1 MADPRSRGAGMPQWS
16 VRPARAS
23 DAASLAA
30 VNVAASTAPADRAER
45 TSRTA
50 APEVGRLAHLLERR
64 TGLVYVAEARGSIVG
79 YLALQRAAHPAVAGR
94 SPIQLWQIYVI
105 PSFQGSGVAAQLM
118 SAALGHARA
127 ARHDVMWLGVS
138 EENHRALAFYRKHGF
153 EALGVHEVGS
163 ASHAH
168 RDVVM
173 SRAVP

>member
-1 MADPRSRGAGMPQWS
+1 MADPRSRDAGMPQWS

-30 VNVAASTAPADRAER
+30 VNAAASTAPADRAER
-45 TSRTA
+45 TSRVPA
-50 APEVGRLAHLLERR
+50 HEVGPLAHLLERG
-64 TGLVYVAEARGSIVG
+64 TGVVYVAEARGSIVG

-105 PSFQGSGVAAQLM
+105 PSLQGSGVAAQLV
-118 SAALGHARA
+118 STALGHARA

-138 EENHRALAFYRKHGF
+138 EENPRALAFYRKHGF
-153 EALGVHEVGS
+153 EALGVHEVGG
-163 ASHAH
+163 AGHAH

>member
-1 MADPRSRGAGMPQWS
+1 MADARSRGAGVPRWS

-30 VNVAASTAPADRAER
+30 VNAAASTAPADRAVGA
-45 TSRTA
+45 SPVPS
-50 APEVGRLAHLLERR
+50 PEIGAFAHLLEPR
-64 TGLVYVAEARGSIVG
+64 TGLVYVAEAGGSIVG
-79 YLALQRAAHPAVAGR
+79 YLALQRAAHPAVTGR
-94 SPIQLWQIYVI
+94 SPIQLWQLYVI
-105 PSFQGSGVAAQLM
+105 PPLQGSGVAAQLM

-138 EENHRALAFYRKHGF
+138 EENYRAMAFYRKQGF
-153 EALGVHEVGS
+153 QALGAHEVGT

>member
-1 MADPRSRGAGMPQWS
+1 MADPRSRGAGMPRWS

-30 VNVAASTAPADRAER
+30 VNAAASTAPADRSER
-45 TSRTA
+45 TSRIA
-50 APEVGRLAHLLERR
+50 AHEVGPLAHLLEPR

-105 PSFQGSGVAAQLM
+105 PSFQGSGVAAQLI

>member
-1 MADPRSRGAGMPQWS
+1 MADARSQGAGMPQWS

-23 DAASLAA
+23 DTASLAA
-30 VNVAASTAPADRAER
+30 VNAVASTAPGDRAEG
-45 TSRTA
+45 TSRVPPLEIGA
-50 APEVGRLAHLLERR
+50 FAHLLEPR
-64 TGLVYVAEARGSIVG
+64 TGLVYVAEAGGSIVG

-94 SPIQLWQIYVI
+94 SPIQLWQLYVI
-105 PSFQGSGVAAQLM
+105 PAFQGSGVAAQLM

-127 ARHDVMWLGVS
+127 ARHDVMWLGVC
-138 EENHRALAFYRKHGF
+138 EENHRAIAFYRRQGF
-153 EALGVHEVGS
+153 EALGVHEVGT

>member
-1 MADPRSRGAGMPQWS
+1 MADPRSRGAGVPQWA

-30 VNVAASTAPADRAER
+30 VNAAASTAPADRAEGMPGVSPSEIGPFAR
-45 TSRTA
+45 
-50 APEVGRLAHLLERR
+50 LLEPR
-64 TGLVYVAEARGSIVG
+64 TGLVYVAEGGGSIVG
-79 YLALQRAAHPAVAGR
+79 YLALQRAAHPAVTGR
-94 SPIQLWQIYVI
+94 SPIQLWQLYVI
-105 PSFQGSGVAAQLM
+105 PAFQGSGVAAQLM

-138 EENHRALAFYRKHGF
+138 EQNHRAMAFYRRQGF
-153 EALGVHEVGS
+153 EALGVHEVGT

-168 RDVVM
+168 PDVIM